1 VSKNGGASYTVLE
14 TFTNITG
21 KVISSRTYNISSY
34 IASNTRIRFR
44 ISNNYGGDDEM
55 FKVDQVRIDA
65 ACQ

>member
-1 VSKNGGASYTVLE
+1 MSKDGGATYTVLE

-21 KVISSRTYNISSY
+21 KVISSRTYNISTY

-44 ISNNYGGDDEM
+44 VSQNYGASDEM

-65 ACQ
+65 SCQ